1 MKPTINL
8 SREGNTI
15 QIFIP
20 AQLGRHSGRKTILS
34 PTGQPVNPDRNEEA
48 DVTLLNALIR
58 AYRWNHCLAKGKYD
72 SVKEIAT
79 NEGISSPS
87 YASRILRLV
96 LLAPDIQEM
105 ILTSTHPTN
114 LTLADFMDPFPQ
126 LWELQRKQFGF
137 DTDKRT
143 PQQAL

>member
-8 SREGNTI
+8 NREGDLI

-20 AQLGRHSGRKTILS
+20 AHLGRHSGKRTILS
-34 PTGQPVNPDRNEEA
+34 PTGQPVNSDRNEDA

-58 AYRWNHCLAKGKYD
+58 AHRWSRWLNKGKY
-72 SVKEIAT
+72 SNVNQIAAE
-79 NEGISSPS
+79 EGIRSPS
-87 YASRILRLV
+87 YASRILRLT

-105 ILTSTHPTN
+105 ILNSTHPAT
-114 LTLADFMDPFPQ
+114 LTLADFMNPFPQ

-137 DTDKRT
+137 
-143 PQQAL
+143 

>member
-8 SREGNTI
+8 NREGNLI

-20 AQLGRHSGRKTILS
+20 AQLGRHAGRKTILS

-48 DVTLLNALIR
+48 DVTLLNAMIK
-58 AYRWNHCLAKGKYD
+58 AHRWNRWLIKGKYS
-72 SVKEIAT
+72 SVKKIAAD
-79 NEGISSPS
+79 EGIRSPS
-87 YASRILRLV
+87 YASRILRLT

-105 ILTSTHPTN
+105 ILNSTHPAT

-137 DTDKRT
+137 
-143 PQQAL
+143 